1 MPPAARP
8 AAGFCG
14 NIVTVTKSTMHR
26 CAWCGGKF
34 ARPKG
39 PGRPPRYCRSSHRQ
53 RAYESRRLAQV
64 RGLAADDVLVSR
76 SSVENL
82 RDELY
87 RLEAAA
93 EDAAVDAQDATVEE
107 ARRIAGG
114 LAKLVVEVVAVDLE
128 IRASGS

>member
-1 MPPAARP
+1 
-8 AAGFCG
+8 
-14 NIVTVTKSTMHR
+14 MHR
-26 CAWCGGKF
+26 CAWCGGRF

-39 PGRPPRYCRSSHRQ
+39 PGRPPRYCRPSHRQ

-76 SSVENL
+76 SSIENL

-93 EDAAVDAQDATVEE
+93 EDATVDAQDATDKDL
-107 ARRIAGG
+107 RRIVGG
-114 LAKLVVEVVAVDLE
+114 LAELVAEVVAVDLE